1 MDNFRETTMS
11 ASLTAVEQIEF
22 DALVKAEYQSLGFL
36 LRDTIRVRRD
46 IIGATV
52 SFRKV
57 NQIQAVPTGYLQTVV
72 IQDPGYSQVQAIL
85 QKYTAPTAVDTVQE
99 LTVNFDAKMEN
110 AMLVANALGRRS
122 DQIII
127 NAFAADPGEVILA
140 AGTGMTYEKY
150 TQVIEFFDNNAVPL
164 PERFFAMSA
173 ANFRQLLAED
183 EFVSTFYTQNR
194 VLDKGFIREYLGV
207 NVIIIPEMVEGGL
220 PLAGDI
226 RTAFAWHKQST
237 GMGVGH
243 DFRTEINYLP
253 RETSWLVNGIFS
265 AGAIVIDNKGLIA
278 IEADESV

>member
-1 MDNFRETTMS
+1 MS
-11 ASLTAVEQIEF
+11 TSLTAVQQIEF

-36 LRDTIRVRRD
+36 LRDTVRVRRD
-46 IIGATV
+46 VIGATV

-127 NAFAADPGEVILA
+127 DSLGVSPGDLVVDG
-140 AGTGMTYEKY
+140 GTNMTYPKY
-150 TQVIEFFDNNAVPL
+150 TQIIEFFDNNAVPL
-164 PERFFAMSA
+164 PERFVAMSA
-173 ANFRQLLAED
+173 NNFRSLLAAD
-183 EFVSTFYTQNR
+183 QFVSTFYTQNR
-194 VLDKGFIREYLGV
+194 VLDKGFIREYLGI
-207 NVIIIPEMVEGGL
+207 NLIIIPEMVEGGL
-220 PLAGDI
+220 PLAAGNV
-226 RTAFAWHKQST
+226 RSTYAWHKQST
-237 GMGVGH
+237 GMGIGH

-265 AGAIVIDNKGLIA
+265 GGAITIDNKGI
-278 IEADESV
+278 IQINCDEDA

>member
-1 MDNFRETTMS
+1 MS
-11 ASLTAVEQIEF
+11 TSLTAVQQIEF

-36 LRDTIRVRRD
+36 LRDTVRVRRD
-46 IIGATV
+46 VIGSTV

-57 NQIQAVPTGYLQTVV
+57 NQIQAVATGYLQSVV
-72 IQDPGYSQVQAIL
+72 IQDPGYSQVSAIL
-85 QKYTAPTAVDTVQE
+85 QKYTAPTAVDSVQE

-127 NAFAADPGEVILA
+127 NSLAVSPGQTILNG
-140 AGTGMTYEKY
+140 GTNFNYTKY

-164 PERFFAMSA
+164 PERFVAMTAS
-173 ANFRQLLAED
+173 NFRSLLAQD
-183 EFVSTFYTQNR
+183 QFVSTFYTQNR
-194 VLDKGFIREYLGV
+194 VLDKGFVREYLGI

-220 PLAGDI
+220 PLVSANI
-226 RTAFAWHKQST
+226 NKAFAWHKQST
-237 GMGVGH
+237 GMGIGH

-265 AGAIVIDNKGLIA
+265 AGAITIDNKGV
-278 IEADESV
+278 IEIDCDETA

>member
-1 MDNFRETTMS
+1 MS
-11 ASLTAVEQIEF
+11 ASLTAVQQIEF

-46 IIGATV
+46 VIGATV

-57 NQIQAVPTGYLQTVV
+57 GQVQAVPTGYLQTVV
-72 IQDPGYSQVQAIL
+72 IQDPNYSAKDAIL
-85 QKYTAPTAVDTVQE
+85 QKFTAPTAVDSVQE

-127 NAFAADPGEVILA
+127 DALALDPGDTIVDG
-140 AGTGMTYEKY
+140 GTNMTYSKY
-150 TQVIEFFDNNAVPL
+150 TRIIEFFDNNAVPL
-164 PERFFAMSA
+164 PERFVAMSA
-173 ANFRQLLAED
+173 SNFRSLLAAD

-220 PLAGDI
+220 PLVPITLI
-226 RTAFAWHKQST
+226 RSAFAWHKQAI
-237 GMGVGH
+237 GMGIGH

-265 AGAIVIDNKGLIA
+265 AGAVVIDNKGVIA
-278 IEADESV
+278 IENDESF